1 MEHSADVANHT
12 TLGLSDNVM
21 FQGIHIQVD
30 YVLHDHTVVQLYCC
44 FSLSAV
50 ATTVQGGPI
59 GGQTR
64 ISLRNDHLQYVFT
77 W

>member
-1 MEHSADVANHT
+1 MEHSADIANHA
-12 TLGLSDNVM
+12 TLGLSDNMM
-21 FQGIHIQVD
+21 FQGIHIQVII
-30 YVLHDHTVVQLYCC
+30 LYCSC
-44 FSLSAV
+44 TAVSSLSAV